1 MEIDDNDKG
10 MIRTTSAQKRRT
22 QGRAAM
28 PGESPL
34 SMKEKYNKNKI
45 QKHKHTNMKQH
56 NVATA
61 LVIATY
67 QNGRRLYPEQ
77 LVRKKNKKVYSVDH
91 DKY

>member
-1 MEIDDNDKG
+1 MMEIDDNDKG

-45 QKHKHTNMKQH
+45 QKHKHIQ
-56 NVATA
+56 
-61 LVIATY
+61 I
-67 QNGRRLYPEQ
+67 
-77 LVRKKNKKVYSVDH
+77 
-91 DKY
+91 